1 MLYSESSVTTRQQ
14 YKTNVGGLMETTNII
29 LACSTL
35 FGPIISAFIAIYYT
49 RYADKQKVKNARRF
63 EVFRN
68 LMKTRGFQLH
78 PDHVMSLNL
87 IPSDFNDDTDV
98 MVKFKEYINHL
109 YRPIPTEESENQRFS
124 AEREMLF
131 GKLLMAIAN
140 SLNINIDAIEVQ
152 HFKYSPMGW
161 ASVEIEQQQLRR
173 LMMGVLQG
181 LTPISVRPFI
191 QDSGLQQGQSAL
203 FPGPPR

>member
-1 MLYSESSVTTRQQ
+1 MD
-14 YKTNVGGLMETTNII
+14 TTNII

-35 FGPIISAFIAIYYT
+35 FGPVISAFIAIYYT
-49 RYADKQKVKNARRF
+49 RYADKQKIKNARRF

-98 MVKFKEYINHL
+98 MMKFKEYINHL
-109 YRPIPTEESENQRFS
+109 YRPNPSDTSENQRFF
-124 AEREMLF
+124 AERELLF
-131 GKLLMAIAN
+131 GKLLVSIAN
-140 SLNINIDAIEVQ
+140 SLRINIDADEVM

-161 ASVEIEQQQLRR
+161 ASVEIEQEQLRK
-173 LMMGVLQG
+173 LWINVLQG
-181 LTPISVRPFI
+181 STPISVKPVV
-191 QDSGLQQGQSAL
+191 QESVLPQGQSAL